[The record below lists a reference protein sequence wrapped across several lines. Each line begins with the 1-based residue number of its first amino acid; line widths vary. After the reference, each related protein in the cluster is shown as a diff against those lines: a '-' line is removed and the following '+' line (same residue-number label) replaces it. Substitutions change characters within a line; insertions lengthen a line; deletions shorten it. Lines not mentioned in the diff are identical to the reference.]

1 MKKSILKS
9 ILILTLCMLI
19 GACGRNHAYVVH
31 YVDGSTDTIE
41 ARSARNINSKMVF
54 TIDDTTRYIIP
65 DKDSVKYLVIIK
77 DTAN

>member
-1 MKKSILKS
+1 MIITKY
-9 ILILTLCMLI
+9 LTLSLSGI
-19 GACGRNHAYVVH
+19 IYLVVH